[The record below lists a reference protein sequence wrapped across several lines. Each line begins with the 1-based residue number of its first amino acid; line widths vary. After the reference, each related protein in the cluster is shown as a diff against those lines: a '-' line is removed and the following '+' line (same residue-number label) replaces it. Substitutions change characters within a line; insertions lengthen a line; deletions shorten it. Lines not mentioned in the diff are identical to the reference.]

1 MEIVH
6 ERCCGLDVHKK
17 TVVACLI
24 APDAAGRP
32 RKELRTFG
40 TMTADLE
47 RLAAWLRSAGCTYV
61 AMESTG
67 VYWKPVYN
75 VLEEDGACTLIVA
88 NAQHLKAV
96 PGRKT
101 DVRDAEWIA
110 DLLRHGLIRGSFV
123 PGRDEREL
131 RELTRYRTSLL
142 QERASEINRVQKTL
156 EGANIKLAAVATD
169 VVGVS
174 GREML
179 RAMIA
184 GIEDSAALA
193 RLARGRLQ
201 RKQDALEAA
210 LVGRMRA
217 HQRFLLDTQLRHIE
231 ELDAAISRVSEEIE
245 IRLRPFAEAQ
255 RRLQTIPGVGKRT
268 AETILSEIGTDMS
281 RFPTAGHLA
290 SWAGLC
296 PGQYESAG
304 KRKGGRTRH
313 GSPWL
318 KSALVEATRTTARSR
333 TYLGAQYHRIA
344 PRRGSKRAAV
354 AVAHSIIVIVYH
366 LLADDS
372 ATYDDLGHSYFD
384 RRSDHRLTRRLVSRL
399 EGLGYAV
406 TLAPA
411 A

>member
-1 MEIVH
+1 MEVVH

-24 APDAAGRP
+24 APDPDGQP
-32 RKELRTFG
+32 RKEVRTFG

-47 RLAAWLRSAGCTYV
+47 QLAAWLRPAGCTHV

-75 VLEEDGACTLIVA
+75 VLEDDGAFTLIVA

-110 DLLRHGLIRGSFV
+110 DLLRHGLIRSSFI

-142 QERASEINRVQKTL
+142 QERAAEINRVQKVL

-184 GIEDSAALA
+184 GVDDPAALA
-193 RLARGRLQ
+193 RMARGRMQ
-201 RKQDALEAA
+201 RKHDALEAA
-210 LVGRMRA
+210 LAGRMGP
-217 HQRFLLDTQLRHIE
+217 HQRFVLDIQLRHID
-231 ELDAAISRVSEEIE
+231 ELDAAIKRISDEIE
-245 IRLRPFAEAQ
+245 ARLRPFADAQ
-255 RRLQTIPGVGKRT
+255 RRLQTIPGVGRRT
-268 AETILSEIGTDMS
+268 AETILSEVGADMS

-296 PGQYESAG
+296 PGQHESAG
-304 KRKGGRTRH
+304 KRKSGRTRH

-318 KSALVEATRTTARSR
+318 RSALVEATRAGGRSR

-344 PRRGSKRAAV
+344 ARRGSKRAAI
-354 AVAHSIIVIVYH
+354 AVAHTIIVIAYH
-366 LLADDS
+366 LLKDDD
-372 ATYDDLGHSYFD
+372 ATYDDLGNAYFD
-384 RRSDHRLTRRLVSRL
+384 RRTEGRLAKRLVSRL
-399 EGLGYAV
+399 EGMGYAV
-406 TLAPA
+406 TLEKA